1 MAAPTPPLRIAIL
14 GAGKIGSTF
23 AFQLAGTGGHDVTVI
38 ARPGSLRLAQ
48 LERDQAIIDVTGRM
62 ATVRVTGELDEAVPY
77 DLIIVTVLAHQA
89 EPLLPALRRSAAV
102 AVQFMFNT
110 FNPER
115 LQAALGAE
123 RCAFGMPF
131 VQAILNADGRLKVAI
146 GVAGQKTLMDRQQW
160 VDVFTASGLPASLE
174 PKMQLW
180 LRCHAPVCVAFE
192 SVSAAGERR
201 GGGASWRE
209 ALILA
214 KGVQAG
220 FRLITALGY
229 PIYPRAKMRIN
240 SRPAWVFAGVLWSM
254 SRIRN
259 FRELLATGKA
269 EARELV
275 DAMLIAAPP
284 ALAPSCLSRIE
295 AMKPRQPA

>member
-14 GAGKIGSTF
+14 GAGKIGSAF

-48 LERDQAIIDVTGRM
+48 LERDQAIIDATGRI
-62 ATVRVTGELDEAVPY
+62 AKVRVTGELNEVVPY
-77 DLIIVTVLAHQA
+77 DLIIVTLLAHQA

-102 AVQFMFNT
+102 AVQLMFNT

-115 LQAALGAE
+115 LQAALGAG

-131 VQAILNADGRLKVAI
+131 VQAILDAEGRLKVAI
-146 GVAGQKTLMDRQQW
+146 GAAGQKTLMDRQQW
-160 VDVFTASGLPASLE
+160 VDVFTASGLPAALE
-174 PKMQLW
+174 PKMPLW

-209 ALILA
+209 SLILA
-214 KGVQAG
+214 KGVRAS
-220 FRLITALGY
+220 FSLISALGY
-229 PIYPRAKMRIN
+229 PIYPRAKKNIY
-240 SRPAWVFAGVLWSM
+240 SSPAWVFAGVLWSM
-254 SRIRN
+254 SRIRS

-269 EARELV
+269 EAQELV
-275 DAMLIAAPP
+275 DAMLVAAPP
-284 ALAPSCLSRIE
+284 GCTPASLSRIE
-295 AMKPRQPA
+295 AMKP